1 MAQSKKV
8 EAQRIKTLR
17 EKTLRN
23 GKKLTQAQLA
33 ERIGVDVETIK
44 RYEKNGLPES
54 PGVRNTKAEQLA
66 QIFGVVPEYI
76 KGETDISDPLLYYS
90 QLEQDRDEAMSA
102 YYADEKARI
111 ARYKNLFEMCGFTYE
126 YIGNTA
132 GYDFQ
137 DSGRGVHH
145 YEGPHKIRDKNKT
158 LRTLYLTDGELS
170 DLLAQL
176 EEHTLF
182 ECFCISRRR
191 RNGNG

>member
-1 MAQSKKV
+1 MTQNKKL
-8 EAQRIKTLR
+8 EAQRIKDLR
-17 EKTLRN
+17 VKTIRG

-33 ERIGVDVETIK
+33 EEIGVSDEQIK

-66 QIFGVVPEYI
+66 KIFGVVPEYI

-102 YYADEKARI
+102 YYAEEKAQI
-111 ARYKNLFEMCGFTYE
+111 ARYKNLFELCGFTYE

-132 GYDFQ
+132 EYDFAKHQ
-137 DSGRGVHH
+137 YD
-145 YEGPHKIRDKNKT
+145 GPHKLRDKNKT
-158 LRTLYLTDGELS
+158 LRPLYLTDEELS
-170 DLLAQL
+170 DLITKL